1 MSRPKQNGVLHSR
14 IIDITLMPV
23 SDRYLEFV
31 AGTGD
36 LHQAVTGRG
45 LVAMI
50 VVSPAV
56 AALAAIDV
64 AMRRSQ
70 TS

>member
-1 MSRPKQNGVLHSR
+1 
-14 IIDITLMPV
+14 MPV

-45 LVAMI
+45 RVAMI

-56 AALAAIDV
+56 AALAAVDEV

>member
-1 MSRPKQNGVLHSR
+1 M
-14 IIDITLMPV
+14 
-23 SDRYLEFV
+23 YLEFV

-36 LHQAVTGRG
+36 LHRAPTGRG
-45 LVAMI
+45 HVAMI
-50 VVSPAV
+50 VTVASPAV
-56 AALAAIDV
+56 AAVAAVGEV